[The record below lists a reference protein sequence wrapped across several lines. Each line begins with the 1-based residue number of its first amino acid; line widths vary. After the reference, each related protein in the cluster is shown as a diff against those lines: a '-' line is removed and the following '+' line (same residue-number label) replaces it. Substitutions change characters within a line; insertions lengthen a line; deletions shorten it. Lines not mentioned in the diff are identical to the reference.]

1 MNHATIWDSTYYLVI
16 FQNNTYYR
24 SPRDRISRR
33 DWTPFSRSGLETR
46 NFTPVAGDGP
56 RRPNFSDNAPPLQFG
71 FASVSEFPASGG
83 EVSPGLGGGAVMTAA
98 TAASTTGEVSIVAEQ
113 QACKIVSV
121 DPTAI
126 DFGPVLIDAQSPL
139 QTLRVVGSET
149 ALLIRADRSVEEF
162 DVRET
167 FERISE
173 TEVDL
178 FLVLYAVPGGSR
190 RRNHYVFRY
199 EG

>member
-1 MNHATIWDSTYYLVI
+1 MSFRPAAA
-16 FQNNTYYR
+16 R
-24 SPRDRISRR
+24 CPRA
-33 DWTPFSRSGLETR
+33 WG
-46 NFTPVAGDGP
+46 GDGDDS
-56 RRPNFSDNAPPLQFG
+56 RNSGIDNW
-71 FASVSEFPASGG
+71 
-83 EVSPGLGGGAVMTAA
+83 
-98 TAASTTGEVSIVAEQ
+98 EVSIVAEQ

-121 DPTAI
+121 APTAI

-178 FLVLYAVPGGSR
+178 FLFFTPSQAGLVEGTITFFDTRDEGIAECSHTVALRGAGIVSLEPQLSVRPRELSYSFVQQSSSAIQTLSTPSRNVLFVA
-190 RRNHYVFRY
+190 
-199 EG
+199 E